1 MIMNECF
8 SNNFILNGELIE
20 AESFDNSLVYEGES
34 IYEVIRLVKGTPVFF
49 FDHMERLSRSIRLQ
63 RKSPLAEIKN
73 IRRAIITLTRS
84 ERKKEINLKLIFNYK
99 NGKGN
104 WLVYYLDS
112 VYPTEEQNRNGVKGI
127 LYHAER
133 KNPESKV
140 INHKLRTS
148 VYQKLI
154 MERGYEALLVNE
166 ANLITE
172 GSRSNIFFI
181 KDETL
186 FTAPDN
192 VILGGITRKHILSIC
207 EEHNINVEFKS
218 VNADTIGAYDSVFMT
233 GTSPMILPFNSI
245 GNHRFGIRQPVMAKL
260 REQYL
265 IKVDNSIRSFRFQ

>member
-1 MIMNECF
+1 MNECF
-8 SNNFILNGELIE
+8 GNNYILNGELMQ
-20 AESFDNSLVYEGES
+20 AEFFDNSLVYDGES
-34 IYEVIRLVKGTPVFF
+34 IYEVIRLVRGTPVFF

-63 RKSPLAEIKN
+63 RKPVLADIKN

-84 ERKKEINLKLIFNYK
+84 DRKKEINLKLIFNYK
-99 NGKGN
+99 NGTGN

-112 VYPTEEQNRNGVKGI
+112 VYPSEEQNRKGVKGI
-127 LYHAER
+127 LYYAER

-181 KDETL
+181 KEDTL
-186 FTAPDN
+186 ITAPEN
-192 VILGGITRKHILSIC
+192 MILSGITRKHILSIC
-207 EEHNINVEFKS
+207 EENNIKVEFRC
-218 VNADTIGAYDSVFMT
+218 VNADDIGDYDTIFMT

-245 GNHRFGIRQPVMAKL
+245 GNQRFEIRQPVMAKL